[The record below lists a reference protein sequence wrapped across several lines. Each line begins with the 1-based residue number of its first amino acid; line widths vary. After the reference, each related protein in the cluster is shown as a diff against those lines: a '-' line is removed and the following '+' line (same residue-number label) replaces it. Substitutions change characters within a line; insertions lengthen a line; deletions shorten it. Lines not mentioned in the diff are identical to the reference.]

1 MKSHFD
7 MFEEITC
14 DPKAASVLVHRKMV
28 EDKDRG
34 NLIQTSPSLKIA
46 VLAAPATNSNK
57 TIPLASPLNSPHS
70 R

>member
-1 MKSHFD
+1 
-7 MFEEITC
+7 MFGEITY
-14 DPKAASVLVHRKMV
+14 DPKAASVLVHRKLKMV